1 MSGAKLAFGTVRK
14 VLVASALAVVA
25 TAACKKEEP
34 AKPEAAPAPAAEAP
48 KGLERSQLTAFA
60 PLPEAFTST
69 TNPEN
74 EAKIAL
80 GKMLYHETRLSK
92 DNDISCNSC
101 HVLSAY
107 GVDNKPTSPGHKG
120 QLGGRNS
127 PTVFNAAGHFVQ
139 FWDGRAKD
147 VEEQA
152 LGPIL
157 NPVEM
162 ALDSSETAVAMLKA
176 LPEYVTLFQ
185 AAFPGEADP
194 VSWNNV
200 GKAIGAFERKLA
212 TPSRWDKYLAGDD
225 KALTDEEKAGAQEFL
240 AAGCTACHSGPLL
253 GGSMYQK
260 AGLIKPW
267 PNQKDLGRF
276 EVTKDEADK
285 LKFKVPSLR
294 NIAKTG
300 PYFHDGS
307 VAKLEDAVKMMADH
321 QLGRQLTDTQVA
333 SIVTF
338 LGALTGEL
346 PEALI
351 KAPQLPPA
359 AAPAAAPAAPA
370 GAAPAAAPTGAA
382 PAAAPGPAPAAK

>member
-1 MSGAKLAFGTVRK
+1 MTDSPFALVTLRK
-14 VLVASALAVVA
+14 IALVSALAVAA
-25 TAACKKEEP
+25 TTACKKEEP

-48 KGLERSQLTAFA
+48 KGLERSQLSAFA

-69 TNPEN
+69 ANPEN

-162 ALDSSETAVAMLKA
+162 ALESSETAVATLKA

-185 AAFPGEADP
+185 AAFPGESDP
-194 VSWNNV
+194 VSWANV
-200 GKAIGAFERKLA
+200 GKAIGAFERKLT

-240 AAGCTACHSGPLL
+240 SSGCTACHSGPLL

-276 EVTKDEADK
+276 DVTKDEADK

-307 VAKLEDAVKMMADH
+307 VAKLEDAVKMMAEH
-321 QLGRQLTDTQVA
+321 QLGRQLTDAQVA

-359 AAPAAAPAAPA
+359 AAPAAAPAP
-370 GAAPAAAPTGAA
+370 AAPAAAPAA
-382 PAAAPGPAPAAK
+382 PAAPAAK

>member
-1 MSGAKLAFGTVRK
+1 MATGHETVVGAVLGEDLMSRSQVVVGSVRSM
-14 VLVASALAVVA
+14 LLASALAGVA

-34 AKPEAAPAPAAEAP
+34 AKPEAGLAPAAEAP
-48 KGLERSQLTAFA
+48 KGLERSQLSAFA

-69 TNPEN
+69 ANPEN

-92 DNDISCNSC
+92 DNDLSCNSC

-162 ALDSSETAVAMLKA
+162 ALESSDAAVAMLKA

-185 AAFPGEADP
+185 AAFPGEPDP
-194 VSWNNV
+194 VS
-200 GKAIGAFERKLA
+200 
-212 TPSRWDKYLAGDD
+212 
-225 KALTDEEKAGAQEFL
+225 
-240 AAGCTACHSGPLL
+240 
-253 GGSMYQK
+253 
-260 AGLIKPW
+260 
-267 PNQKDLGRF
+267 
-276 EVTKDEADK
+276 
-285 LKFKVPSLR
+285 
-294 NIAKTG
+294 
-300 PYFHDGS
+300 
-307 VAKLEDAVKMMADH
+307 
-321 QLGRQLTDTQVA
+321 
-333 SIVTF
+333 
-338 LGALTGEL
+338 
-346 PEALI
+346 
-351 KAPQLPPA
+351 
-359 AAPAAAPAAPA
+359 
-370 GAAPAAAPTGAA
+370 
-382 PAAAPGPAPAAK
+382 